1 LAGSGWGTSLQLLL
15 GPLAVEPALR
25 GRGIGI
31 SLMQRG
37 IEEARSLPYDAVLLV
52 GDEPYYA
59 KVGFAKLQP
68 RQVRFP
74 GPSITTGCWAWR

>member
-1 LAGSGWGTSLQLLL
+1 
-15 GPLAVEPALR
+15 
-25 GRGIGI
+25 
-31 SLMQRG
+31 MQRG

-68 RQVRFP
+68 GQVRFP
-74 GPSITTGCWAWR
+74 GPVDYDRVLGLALKEGALERLSGEIKRARIDAPVSAQATKLG